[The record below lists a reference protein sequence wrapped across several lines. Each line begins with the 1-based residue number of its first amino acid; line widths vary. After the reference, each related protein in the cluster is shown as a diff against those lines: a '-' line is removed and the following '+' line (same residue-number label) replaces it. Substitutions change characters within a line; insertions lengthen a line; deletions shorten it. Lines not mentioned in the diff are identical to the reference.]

1 MAFSLQSSSSKS
13 GNFISAGIVL
23 NFTSHG
29 VRNVYPISLFAETL
43 WKLVSS
49 IDMVVASFEFDVN
62 AGGLRFNRKFRKG
75 NLVPEYGFI
84 VFADESFDDS
94 FVIALGDNSNFMDA
108 YRIPFISDIDRY
120 CATKKYRLRPRL
132 PAKVMKEF

>member
-1 MAFSLQSSSSKS
+1 M
-13 GNFISAGIVL
+13 
-23 NFTSHG
+23 
-29 VRNVYPISLFAETL
+29 
-43 WKLVSS
+43 
-49 IDMVVASFEFDVN
+49 
-62 AGGLRFNRKFRKG
+62 
-75 NLVPEYGFI
+75 PEYGFI

-132 PAKVMKEF
+132 PAKVMEF